1 MTPRVENG
9 GVGLAASAARPAAS
23 EGRGEYTSAAVTFL
37 PEFVEA
43 VAERVAAM
51 LAERSEAPRPWL
63 DVEGA
68 AEYLACPPSRIYA
81 LTSKRAIPFE
91 KDGSRTLFRPEAL
104 DEYVRNGGATRP

>member
-1 MTPRVENG
+1 VTAPPTRARRPLG
-9 GVGLAASAARPAAS
+9 APDHTSPPLALEVPPELLEHLAERAA
-23 EGRGEYTSAAVTFL
+23 TI
-37 PEFVEA
+37 
-43 VAERVAAM
+43 VAERLEPAA
-51 LAERSEAPRPWL
+51 EPWL
-63 DVEGA
+63 DVQGA